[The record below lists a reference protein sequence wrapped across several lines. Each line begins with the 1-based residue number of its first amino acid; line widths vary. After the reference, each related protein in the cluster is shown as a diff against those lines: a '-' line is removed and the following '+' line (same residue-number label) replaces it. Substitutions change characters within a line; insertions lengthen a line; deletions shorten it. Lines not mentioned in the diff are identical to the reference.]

1 MEIVLIVLLIALVFA
16 ISVAIKKTQHA
27 NQIIDDNVKLRS
39 EVSNLKQQREALK
52 LFVAQG
58 SMEHK
63 AEDFIKYLKDYMGI
77 K

>member
-1 MEIVLIVLLIALVFA
+1 MEYVLIILAIALVFA
-16 ISVAIKKTQHA
+16 INTAVHKTREA

-58 SMEHK
+58 SQEHK
-63 AEDFIKYLKDYMGI
+63 AEDFIVYLKKYLGI